1 MTQFVYTKYFQ
12 FLLFFYTKRAIASYY
27 THAFLFLK
35 ATTQTGRAGKASPQ
49 YHRKHFLKKSKSLK
63 LRPHSILHLSDAA
76 GEVSKSV
83 ICSPSDNASSTSFAL
98 SSSSKGETVHCRI
111 SPQKGEISNSPE
123 RRREQYKKV

>member
-12 FLLFFYTKRAIASYY
+12 LYYTKRAIASYY
-27 THAFLFLK
+27 TPTFLFLK

-83 ICSPSDNASSTSFAL
+83 ICSPSDNASSNSITL
-98 SSSSKGETVHCRI
+98 SSSSEGKSVQCYVGPKRRELKYN
-111 SPQKGEISNSPE
+111 PA
-123 RRREQYKKV
+123 RRRTRFKKV